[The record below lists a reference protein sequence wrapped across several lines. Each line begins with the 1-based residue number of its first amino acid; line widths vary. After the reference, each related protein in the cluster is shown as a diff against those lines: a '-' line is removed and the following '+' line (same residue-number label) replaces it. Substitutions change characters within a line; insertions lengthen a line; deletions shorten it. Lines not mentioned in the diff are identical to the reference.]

1 MGLYIVLTP
10 SGTTE
15 LLDGTIKLP
24 DLSHLGVVLV
34 GQGERRGLGGSGARR
49 AGSRQDGGAGWPDSS
64 LHGESRRSCS
74 GGQAHS

>member
-34 GQGERRGLGGSGARR
+34 GQGERRGLGGSQAWVP
-49 AGSRQDGGAGWPDSS
+49 AGW
-64 LHGESRRSCS
+64 R
-74 GGQAHS
+74 GGLAGQQPPR